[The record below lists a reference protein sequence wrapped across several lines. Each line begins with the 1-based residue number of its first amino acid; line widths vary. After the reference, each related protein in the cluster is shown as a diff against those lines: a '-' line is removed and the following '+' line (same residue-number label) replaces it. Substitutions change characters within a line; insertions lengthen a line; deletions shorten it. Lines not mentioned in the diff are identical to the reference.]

1 MREEGSEDK
10 SELKLTQKENSDRTK
25 FLLKRK
31 SEHFFH
37 WVYGE
42 DLGNM
47 S

>member
-31 SEHFFH
+31 SIFFH